1 MHRQWTAAGGTLR
14 ETAMRCP
21 RCGENNPPGAR
32 FCPHCGAP
40 VGPTCLACG
49 AGLPTGAKFCSGCGR
64 PVDATPSPASYT
76 PRHLSEQILSLRGV
90 IEGER
95 KQVTV
100 LFCDIVE
107 STPRAAS
114 LGPEGFHELVDR

>member
-1 MHRQWTAAGGTLR
+1 MRRGQPACRTVLPAL
-14 ETAMRCP
+14 RCP
-21 RCGENNPPGAR
+21 SQVYVSGLRR
-32 FCPHCGAP
+32 R
-40 VGPTCLACG
+40 LADWREV
-49 AGLPTGAKFCSGCGR
+49 LSGMRR
-64 PVDATPSPASYT
+64 PVNATPSPASYT

-107 STPRAAS
+107 STSRAAS
-114 LGPEGFHELVDR
+114 LGPEGFHELVDRFSRKR

>member
-1 MHRQWTAAGGTLR
+1 M
-14 ETAMRCP
+14 
-21 RCGENNPPGAR
+21 
-32 FCPHCGAP
+32 
-40 VGPTCLACG
+40 
-49 AGLPTGAKFCSGCGR
+49 
-64 PVDATPSPASYT
+64 DATPSPASYT

-107 STPRAAS
+107 STSRAAS
-114 LGPEGFHELVDR
+114 LGPEGFHELVDRFFQEAMSVVDRYAARSTSSWVTASWPCLERRWRTKTTGFAG